1 MNKIPFFE
9 YPLCKNK
16 FNYYF
21 SYFFFISFSILSF
34 ILLYNNNEIQ
44 QYHVLFLILGSSFI
58 FFISIISR
66 CICLYPK
73 DKDNNYLE
81 F

>member
-34 ILLYNNNEIQ
+34 ILLYNINEIQ

-58 FFISIISR
+58 FIISIISR

-73 DKDNNYLE
+73 DEYNNYLE